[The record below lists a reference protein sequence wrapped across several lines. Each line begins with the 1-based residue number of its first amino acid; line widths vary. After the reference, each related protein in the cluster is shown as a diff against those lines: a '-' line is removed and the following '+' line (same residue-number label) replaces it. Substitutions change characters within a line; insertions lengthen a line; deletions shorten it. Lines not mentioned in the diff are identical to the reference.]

1 MRESW
6 QAEEAAYLDGRVRE
20 DQAEAVAAM
29 GEWLS
34 TMRPWSIWG
43 TLTIDH
49 RRRQGQRV
57 ETRSPVEVE
66 WRGSPRAG
74 YVPELSGGGRV
85 VYEHRLDAPRPV
97 PRDSLVW
104 MVEQAM
110 AAASRVLRRRLDW
123 VAAIEPHKSGD
134 LHAHTLVYTGQVG
147 ENRND
152 IRALHKG
159 WFCLAGGC
167 DFSEPRDN
175 MAVSDYTAKYMCKPM
190 GELIFSRKLHLTP
203 EPQFSRL
210 PVSR

>member
-1 MRESW
+1 
-6 QAEEAAYLDGRVRE
+6 
-20 DQAEAVAAM
+20 
-29 GEWLS
+29 
-34 TMRPWSIWG
+34 
-43 TLTIDH
+43 
-49 RRRQGQRV
+49 
-57 ETRSPVEVE
+57 
-66 WRGSPRAG
+66 
-74 YVPELSGGGRV
+74 
-85 VYEHRLDAPRPV
+85 
-97 PRDSLVW
+97 

-190 GELIFSRKLHLTP
+190 GELIFSSKLHLPAGGLT
-203 EPQFSRL
+203 SRL
-210 PVSR
+210 TVANMALDNLGDGG